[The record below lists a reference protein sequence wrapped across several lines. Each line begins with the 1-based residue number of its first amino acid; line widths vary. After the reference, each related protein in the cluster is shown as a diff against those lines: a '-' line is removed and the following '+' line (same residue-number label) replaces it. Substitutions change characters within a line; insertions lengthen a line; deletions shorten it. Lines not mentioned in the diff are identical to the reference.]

1 MNMTEMTLV
10 SIMTSA
16 ALATTMMNAS
26 NQVDK
31 INAQQEQVKCIQRS
45 FESLNSINPNDNS
58 MYEYVRN
65 LNTEQSIE
73 KKCNLDEQQ

>member
-73 KKCNLDEQQ
+73 KKCNLDEQ

>member
-31 INAQQEQVKCIQRS
+31 IHAQQEQVKCIQQS
-45 FESLNSINPNDNS
+45 FDGLNSINSSDNS
-58 MYEYVRN
+58 MYEYARS
-65 LNTEQSIE
+65 LSTEQSIE